1 MSCQNIH
8 NQILISSLVI
18 PCYHKYSHNQFTV
31 RVSIWILSG
40 GFMVLPQHGPQIFQ
54 GSSFDDHIVYWP
66 LTLLWLT
73 GEFLLWNRVA
83 RQGDRMHI
91 LGYTMTTVPSETAW
105 SSPTVASSLE
115 TRLGDIYHCSIK
127 LSLKYWYQKGRY
139 YLKYIIYLIKKN
151 FKNQL

>member
-1 MSCQNIH
+1 MSDWQNNNKNQIQIILIYPEDIIHLFLDFGDKIHFSLLSCQNIH

-40 GFMVLPQHGPQIFQ
+40 GFMVLLQHGPQIFQ

-91 LGYTMTTVPSETAW
+91 LGYTMTTVP
-105 SSPTVASSLE
+105 LKL
-115 TRLGDIYHCSIK
+115 LGHHPQ
-127 LSLKYWYQKGRY
+127 WQVV
-139 YLKYIIYLIKKN
+139 
-151 FKNQL
+151 